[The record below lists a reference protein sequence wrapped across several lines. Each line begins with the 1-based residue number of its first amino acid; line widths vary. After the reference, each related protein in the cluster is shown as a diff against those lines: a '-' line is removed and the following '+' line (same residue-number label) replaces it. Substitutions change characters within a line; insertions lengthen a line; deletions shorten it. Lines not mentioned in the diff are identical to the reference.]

1 MPNKT
6 IIQFILT
13 GGTIDSYY
21 SATKDTAVP
30 NEHSVI
36 PQFIQGLKL
45 YERVVF
51 TEICMKDSRDLVRA
65 DLEKIVKTVAKSKN
79 RNIII
84 THGTYTMSDTARYLQ
99 AKLRNLNKTIVFT
112 GSMIP
117 LVGFSPSDA
126 PFNLGYAVAKVLELP
141 AGIYVCMNGYV
152 FEPEEVMKVL
162 HRGKFISIFGEK
174 KGQR

>member
-1 MPNKT
+1 MNCMPNKR
-6 IIQFILT
+6 IIEFILT

-21 SATKDTAVP
+21 STAKDTAVP
-30 NEHSVI
+30 NQHSVI
-36 PQFIQGLKL
+36 PQFMQGLKL

-51 TEICMKDSRDLVRA
+51 TEICMKDSRDLVRT
-65 DLEKIVKTVAKSKN
+65 DLEKIVKTVAKSKS

-84 THGTYTMSDTARYLQ
+84 THGTYTMSDTARYLK
-99 AKLRNLNKTIVFT
+99 AKLKNSNKTIVFT

-141 AGIYVCMNGYV
+141 AGVYVCMNGRV
-152 FEPEEVMKVL
+152 FEPEEVMKIL
-162 HRGKFISIFGEK
+162 Y
-174 KGQR
+174 